1 MNKYKF
7 VKFQV
12 KNFRSLL
19 DITLNIDNNNINTI
33 CGENNIGKTNF
44 LRALNLFFN
53 HNNGVEYN
61 QNEDRPYHI
70 QKGSTGGRKTE
81 LIGYFTKNN
90 VTHILKV
97 EFHKDKIVYI
107 LNGKMVEWKV
117 ARDIVESFK
126 LLFIEASNVNMPS
139 VISAILENDALLAL
153 DNKRKKQS
161 EPLRTLKLFIEQS
174 KKAIEDIEKDIN
186 IYLKQMLDFDNTLKD
201 KEIKIRFAEFEKL
214 RDVVKTMTSVTLDD
228 GNDHL
233 MDHKGSG
240 AQRIVLLS
248 LMQYITDKITTDII
262 WAIDE
267 PEAFLQPK
275 LQKKIME
282 IFKNIVR
289 EKKQP
294 IIMTTHS
301 QYFVDF
307 NNLVNTHLFKLT
319 KEEKIYARKKG
330 RVFQEINTKPIYIGT
345 AFEKLSVIK
354 KHLGIETND
363 NWDIMPYNILVEGE
377 EDKKY
382 LQMLIEILNLSMP
395 NIIHSGG
402 ATKIAG
408 FLEYFNNQCSYT

>member
-377 EDKKY
+377 
-382 LQMLIEILNLSMP
+382 
-395 NIIHSGG
+395 
-402 ATKIAG
+402 
-408 FLEYFNNQCSYT
+408 